1 MVLPWRTALRVVV
14 AGGVAAAG
22 GLVVPSGIHVLVRLV
37 VLTLMYGMVL
47 VVLGEVSRGG
57 VRDWWCREER
67 RG

>member
-1 MVLPWRTALRVVV
+1 
-14 AGGVAAAG
+14 
-22 GLVVPSGIHVLVRLV
+22 LVVPSGIHVLVRLV